1 MKEPGSTE
9 GDPFIFLNFHDQ
21 DLPDAHI
28 VIMFRTT
35 DYDEKFEF
43 SEKLERALNRVDI
56 R

>member
-9 GDPFIFLNFHDQ
+9 GDPFIFLNFYDQ

-28 VIMFRTT
+28 AIEFRTT

-43 SEKLERALNRVDI
+43 AEKLERALNRVDI